1 MSTCLSTVY
10 LEFTPVMLPLASFIR
25 NLLIDWKITIL
36 KGPISVQQR
45 TQFYFVILSIQPC
58 AECTVGE
65 HSTQHKTV

>member
-1 MSTCLSTVY
+1 MSTCLSMVY

-45 TQFYFVILSIQPC
+45 TQFYFVILSFQPC
-58 AECTVGE
+58 ALRCCS
-65 HSTQHKTV
+65 HIII